1 MYNLPTPIGFS
12 CTRILGLK
20 DGRVFFKRGRLFFK
34 RGHLFK
40 KDGHLFVVYDEC
52 RKSPVYHTPLFI
64 VNLQI
69 VFLVYEM
76 QVVSGNPLYMRAR
89 V

>member
-1 MYNLPTPIGFS
+1 MF
-12 CTRILGLK
+12 LK
-20 DGRVFFKRGRLFFK
+20 KAVIFY
-34 RGHLFK
+34 
-40 KDGHLFVVYDEC
+40 VVYDVC

-69 VFLVYEM
+69 VFAVYEM
-76 QVVSGNPLYMRAR
+76 QAVSGNPLYMRAR

>member
-1 MYNLPTPIGFS
+1 M
-12 CTRILGLK
+12 
-20 DGRVFFKRGRLFFK
+20 FFKKTVIFF
-34 RGHLFK
+34 G
-40 KDGHLFVVYDEC
+40 VYDVC

-64 VNLQI
+64 VDLRH
-69 VFLVYEM
+69 VFPVYEM